1 MDGILGIGR
10 LDDLTSN
17 PNGVKAPTIV
27 DTLVSQNIITAKL
40 FGLRLSRAS
49 DGGNDGEINFG
60 SPDTSAFSGSLNYV
74 AALKNTDGFWE
85 IPITSISF
93 NGKTASIQSGVTVL
107 LDSGTSYMLVPPTD
121 ADAIHAVIPGSKKNG
136 EVYTVPCNTNTPLT
150 LTFGGQA
157 YTILPVDYI
166 GAPGTD
172 GTCASNVVARTT
184 FSATQWLVGDVFL
197 KNVYTVFDYDGSRI
211 GFGQPKSKLASSS
224 YSTPSNQV
232 PFPTDGLPSSSSLS
246 QAPNSSP
253 SIHQTQLQSQTNAN
267 SGKSPQPTPVPNGSQ
282 TPSPSSAQGTQPPFF
297 SQPPSSAFLTN
308 STLTASITTTSRP
321 ATISGGSGSNTITG
335 ASSKQTSPSK
345 SSASISFAS
354 NYSIWF
360 STFATIYLAFIV
372 I

>member
-1 MDGILGIGR
+1 
-10 LDDLTSN
+10 
-17 PNGVKAPTIV
+17 
-27 DTLVSQNIITAKL
+27 
-40 FGLRLSRAS
+40 
-49 DGGNDGEINFG
+49 
-60 SPDTSAFSGSLNYV
+60 
-74 AALKNTDGFWE
+74 
-85 IPITSISF
+85 
-93 NGKTASIQSGVTVL
+93 

-172 GTCASNVVARTT
+172 GTCTSNVVARTT

-197 KNVYTVFDYDGSRI
+197 KNVYTVFDYDGGRI
-211 GFGQPKSKLASSS
+211 GFGQPK
-224 YSTPSNQV
+224 T
-232 PFPTDGLPSSSSLS
+232 
-246 QAPNSSP
+246 
-253 SIHQTQLQSQTNAN
+253 
-267 SGKSPQPTPVPNGSQ
+267 
-282 TPSPSSAQGTQPPFF
+282 
-297 SQPPSSAFLTN
+297 
-308 STLTASITTTSRP
+308 SITTTSRP
-321 ATISGGSGSNTITG
+321 ATISGGSSSNTTTG